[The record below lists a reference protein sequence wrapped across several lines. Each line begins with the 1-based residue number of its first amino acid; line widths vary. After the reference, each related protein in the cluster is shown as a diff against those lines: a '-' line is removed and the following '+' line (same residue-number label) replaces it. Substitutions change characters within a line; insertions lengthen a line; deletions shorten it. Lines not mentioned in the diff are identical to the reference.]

1 MTIGSLRIAVIG
13 GGIGG
18 LTAALAL
25 RQAGFDV
32 DVYEQA
38 PELTEVGGGINM
50 APNATRILRQRGR
63 PSPREKELRGF
74 LASPPYR
81 DGRSP
86 EPFFG
91 SLGHAQRVARRRD
104 PHRKKFWL
112 DRRR

>member
-13 GGIGG
+13 G

-25 RQAGFDV
+25 R
-32 DVYEQA
+32 
-38 PELTEVGGGINM
+38 PGINM
-50 APNATRILRQRGR
+50 APNATRILRQH

-104 PHRKKFWL
+104 PHKESRAGATRIAKNFGSIAAVERGNL
-112 DRRR
+112 L